1 MRAALAFLTIATAV
15 MAVPPASARTWSSPQ
30 ATDLVV
36 RTISLDDKGRG
47 AFAGGATL
55 VPVAADGRP
64 GTPIAYSDT
73 TAPIAFDVSDT
84 GRLAVVARLADGS
97 LGVGTGT
104 TSAPPTTLASYVAA
118 REGQEIDRGY
128 RVAIG
133 RDGRLLVAWSQTGE
147 SGSALVAARQAPG
160 APSPQLS
167 VLDSYT
173 ATTGGYPASF
183 SVTGAILDNSGRSL
197 VALEQSSPTGPYA
210 YIRRSVGPDG
220 AFDRA
225 LQILSSGRY
234 TFATRSFLEGT
245 GAVTSFAFAVDTTG
259 QGPGGIFSRRLTAA
273 GRTTRDVGLGPVAR
287 HFAWGADVGPKRVH
301 RHCAVE
307 PRHLARPHPQRAGR
321 LGPAGAEA
329 GDQPPHEVGP
339 ARRVRVRDR
348 TQNRGLP
355 GRGPGA
361 LRAREARRAV
371 RPDAGAARIRRL
383 PEGAVGGVGLRP
395 HGRCP

>member
-1 MRAALAFLTIATAV
+1 M
-15 MAVPPASARTWSSPQ
+15 
-30 ATDLVV
+30 
-36 RTISLDDKGRG
+36 
-47 AFAGGATL
+47 
-55 VPVAADGRP
+55 
-64 GTPIAYSDT
+64 
-73 TAPIAFDVSDT
+73 
-84 GRLAVVARLADGS
+84 VARLADGS

-225 LQILSSGRY
+225 RQILSSGRY

-287 HFAWGADVGPKRVH
+287 HFAWGADVGPNGSTAIALSNRGT
-301 RHCAVE
+301 
-307 PRHLARPHPQRAGR
+307 L
-321 LGPAGAEA
+321 
-329 GDQPPHEVGP
+329 
-339 ARRVRVRDR
+339 RVRTRSEQGVWDRQAQKLVTSLHTKSGRPAVSVSATGRKIVAYPVGGRVLYALGKTGAPFGRMQVLRGSDGCRKVRLEASGSGR
-348 TQNRGLP
+348 TV
-355 GRGPGA
+355 
-361 LRAREARRAV
+361 AV
-371 RPDAGAARIRRL
+371 LECGDATLLSTLDAG
-383 PEGAVGGVGLRP
+383 
-395 HGRCP
+395 